1 VFILFILLSWFSAVI
16 RSRHH
21 HHLQKHTQRNQRAAT
36 AMACSPS
43 LSLVNHSGGPG
54 SAATSIAETI
64 VKPGGERTR
73 CIECGDTE
81 CCCIPIPCT
90 IL

>member
-1 VFILFILLSWFSAVI
+1 
-16 RSRHH
+16 
-21 HHLQKHTQRNQRAAT
+21 
-36 AMACSPS
+36 MACSSFP
-43 LSLVNHSGGPG
+43 LLVNHSGGPG

-73 CIECGDTE
+73 CIECGDYE

>member
-1 VFILFILLSWFSAVI
+1 
-16 RSRHH
+16 
-21 HHLQKHTQRNQRAAT
+21 
-36 AMACSPS
+36 MACSSRPA
-43 LSLVNHSGGPG
+43 LVNRGGPG

-64 VKPGGERTR
+64 VKPSGDRTR
-73 CIECGDTE
+73 CIECGDYD